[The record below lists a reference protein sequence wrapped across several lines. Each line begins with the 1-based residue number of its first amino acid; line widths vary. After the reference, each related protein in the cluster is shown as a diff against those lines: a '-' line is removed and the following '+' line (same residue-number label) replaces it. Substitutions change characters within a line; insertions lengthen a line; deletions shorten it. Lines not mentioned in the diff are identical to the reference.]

1 VPLTVHDSTAASGIA
16 KVTEA
21 AGTGRSPEWEPRPH
35 QQGWWQTRQSREAL
49 AERLLGL
56 FTDPATGCGRDKTR
70 RRGLTK
76 LLDWLQRQP
85 GDTWQERWLASGAD
99 AAGSGWTDLPLKDRV
114 PAREHHR
121 DELCTGL
128 VLLIAGQVLRP
139 GYRWLLRQRQALLLS
154 EARAAI
160 DPGGFHSI
168 ELQARPA
175 IGWARSDA
183 MNKLTWMVICKGG
196 LVSDITVGDCIELTA
211 ALQEHHF
218 RGSAGRPLFYALLK
232 QAGVLPASAPA
243 RLRALRIEGRR
254 SVQQIVDKSGI
265 ECRPVRNLLVEY
277 FTERAPELDY
287 TSLRHIADTIGRL
300 FWRDLEIHH
309 PGIDSLRLEPAF
321 AQAWKERLAY
331 IRDADGH
338 PVRPRVNFRS
348 ELVFVRAFYEDI
360 ARWAADDPAR
370 WASWVA
376 PSPVKGAECATKKY
390 RSGVKSRMD
399 QRTRAQLPLLPALLR
414 AVEQQRKDAGERIN
428 AARGLAAGSRFTV
441 AGQEFQRCPQ
451 GPSGRVYVTEVATG
465 RRRNLTHEDEAAF
478 WSWATVEVLRAT
490 GIRIEEMLELAHH
503 SFIAYTLP
511 TTGEIVPMLQVAPSK
526 TDSERLLLVSPEL
539 AEVLTAIIFRV
550 RAGNAALPLVPAYD
564 VFEQTWSAP
573 MPFLFQRRYGSE
585 NRPINRSYIRE
596 CMVTTS
602 QAAHITV
609 SGQPL
614 EWRPHDF
621 RRIFVTDALRSGLP
635 PHIAAKICG
644 HTVLDTT
651 MGYAAIYPEDVVS
664 HHRAF
669 IARRRAER
677 PSEEYRDLTV
687 GEWDEFLAHFE
698 LRKVALGV
706 CGRDYGTPCAHENA
720 CVRCPLL
727 RVDPAQIPRL
737 EEIHT
742 NLGARLQEAR
752 EQGWLGEVAA
762 IETTLAAA
770 AQKLKAMRGRATR
783 STTTVLGMPEIRSA
797 TGRCS
802 ADGWPGNE
810 APRPVLEVE

>member
-1 VPLTVHDSTAASGIA
+1 MTLVLPGKATAGGACPA
-16 KVTEA
+16 PVAEP
-21 AGTGRSPEWEPRPH
+21 GRPPEWEPRPFP
-35 QQGWWQTRQSREAL
+35 QSWWQTRQGREAL
-49 AERLLGL
+49 AGRLLGV
-56 FTDPATGCGRDKTR
+56 FTDPRAGRARDQTR

-76 LLDWLQRQP
+76 LLDWLECQP
-85 GDTWQERWLASGAD
+85 GETWQERWLASGAE
-99 AAGSGWTDLPLKDRV
+99 AAGSGWADLPLQGRV
-114 PAREHHR
+114 PARRHHR
-121 DELCTGL
+121 DELTSGL
-128 VLLIAGQVLRP
+128 VLLVAGQVIRP
-139 GYRWLLRQRQALLLS
+139 GYRWLLRQRQAVMLA

-160 DPGGFHSI
+160 DPGGFARI
-168 ELQARPA
+168 EHQAKDA

-183 MNKLTWMVICKGG
+183 LNKITWMVLCKGG
-196 LVSDITVGDCIELTA
+196 LVSGITVGDCIELTA

-232 QAGVLPASAPA
+232 DTGVLPASAPA

-254 SVQQIVDKSGI
+254 SVEQIIDKSGI
-265 ECRPVRNLLVEY
+265 ECRPVRDLLVDY
-277 FTERAPELDY
+277 FTERAPGLDH
-287 TSLRHIADTIGRL
+287 TSLRHIAHTICQL

-309 PGIDSLRLEPAF
+309 PGIDSLRLEPAV

-331 IRDADGH
+331 IRDIDGH

-360 ARWAADDPAR
+360 ARWAAGDPAR
-370 WASWVA
+370 WAPWVA
-376 PSPVKGAECATKKY
+376 PSPVKGTECATKKS
-390 RSGVKSRMD
+390 RSRVKSRMD

-414 AVEQQRKDAGERIN
+414 AVDQQRKDAEERIS
-428 AARGLAAGSRFTV
+428 AARGTAAGGRFTV
-441 AGQEFQRCPQ
+441 AGQEFQRCRQ
-451 GPSGRVYVTEVATG
+451 GPSGRVYVTELATG
-465 RRRNLTHEDEAAF
+465 KRRNLTHEDEAAF
-478 WSWATVEVLRAT
+478 WSWATVEILRAT
-490 GIRIEEMLELAHH
+490 GIRIEEMLELTHH

-526 TDSERLLLVSPEL
+526 TDTERLLLVSPEL

-550 RAGNAALPLVPAYD
+550 RAGKAALPLVSAYD
-564 VFEQTWSAP
+564 VFEQTWSPP

-585 NRPINRSYIRE
+585 DRPITRSYIRA
-596 CMVTTS
+596 CMVATS
-602 QAAHITV
+602 QAAQITV
-609 SGQPL
+609 TGQPL

-644 HTVLDTT
+644 HAVLDTT
-651 MGYAAIYPEDVVS
+651 MGYAAIYPEDVIS

-669 IARRRAER
+669 IARRRGER
-677 PSEEYRDLTV
+677 PSEEYRDLTD

-727 RVDPAQIPRL
+727 RVDPDQMRRL
-737 EEIHT
+737 EEIHA
-742 NLGARLQEAR
+742 NLLDRLEEAKD
-752 EQGWLGEVAA
+752 QGWLGEVAA

-770 AQKLKAMRGRATR
+770 AQKLKAMHELAA
-783 STTTVLGMPEIRSA
+783 SSVHLGMPDVRGAAGRS
-797 TGRCS
+797 GPS
-802 ADGWPGNE
+802 S
-810 APRPVLEVE
+810 